1 MPRVQRS
8 TLPPGFFH
16 VINRSTRKAPL
27 FQKSRDYRA
36 FLGTLKEGLV
46 HHPVNLLAYCVM
58 STHWH
63 LVLGP
68 VVPIELSQLMHWV
81 TLTHA
86 IRWHRHRRT
95 VGQGPVYQG
104 RFKSEAIVA
113 AARLVHA
120 CRYVERNALRAGLV
134 KRAQDWPWSSLSER
148 LSPAVGI
155 PLVSTPFLASP
166 MWVDYVN
173 APLALDERLQRPDPV
188 QVVSVENRPDPLHD
202 LADRPGRLA
211 GRPQA
216 IDEKRAVVAIAH

>member
-16 VINRSTRKAPL
+16 VINRSTRKVPL

-36 FLGTLKEGLV
+36 FLGTLKEGLI
-46 HHPVNLLAYCVM
+46 HHPVNLLAYCVL

-68 VVPIELSQLMHWV
+68 VGPIQLSQLMHWV

-86 IRWHRHRRT
+86 IRWHRHRQT
-95 VGQGPVYQG
+95 VGQGSVYQG
-104 RFKSEAIVA
+104 RFKSEPIVV

-155 PLVSTPFLASP
+155 PLVSPPFLASAA
-166 MWVDYVN
+166 WVDYVN
-173 APLALDERLQRPDPV
+173 APLALDERLQRSDPV
-188 QVVSVENRPDPLHD
+188 EVVSVENRPDPLDD
-202 LADRPGRLA
+202 LADGPGRLS
-211 GRPQA
+211 RSSKPV
-216 IDEKRAVVAIAH
+216 DERRAVRAIAH